1 MTVLKVLIVVGRAH
15 VWLGEGVKNSQ
26 PPYLTLMDS
35 SLQSCE
41 NSLSGGALVSV

>member
-26 PPYLTLMDS
+26 TPLFNTNGLSHY
-35 SLQSCE
+35 SL
-41 NSLSGGALVSV
+41 VKTV

>member
-26 PPYLTLMDS
+26 TPYLTLMDS
-35 SLQSCE
+35 AITE